1 MDINIITFDSV
12 PHSAYLNPLIALKR
26 YRTLSEDE
34 DIIGDYG
41 IITLPIQD
49 TSQSTHARDATKPC
63 EYCSIEDLAIYNYCP
78 RCGRCLRP

>member
-1 MDINIITFDSV
+1 MDIHIITFDSV

-49 TSQSTHARDATKPC
+49 ASQSIHAQDATSYEKCKVCGNIAHPGLH
-63 EYCSIEDLAIYNYCP
+63 CSGNPL
-78 RCGRCLRP
+78 